1 MDDTSQKN
9 VPNVVIV
16 GGGFGGLRAA
26 KGLAKAPVR
35 VTVIDRSNHHLF
47 QPLLYQVATAGLS
60 PADIATPIR
69 SVLRKQKN
77 TEVLWGEVQ
86 EVDTRTRKVV
96 LPDREVPYDYL
107 IIATGARY
115 NYFGHDEWEEAAPGL
130 KTIADAT
137 MLRAKILAAFE
148 QAEICATQAERQALL
163 TFVVVG
169 AGPTG
174 VEMAGSIADLAHKA
188 LARDFRHIDPAS
200 ARVVLVEAGPR
211 ILAAFPEELSA
222 KAQRKLEELG
232 VEVRT
237 GAAVQSVDTD
247 GVVISDERL
256 PSKTVMWAAGVV
268 ASPAGKWLGAEVDR
282 AGRVVVS
289 PDLTV
294 PGLPEVYVIGD
305 TASAKGDNGKPL
317 PGVAPVAMQQGTYV
331 ADRIDRRVRGVQ
343 QARDER
349 FEYTDKGNLAT
360 VGRSF
365 AILDIKGFTMAG
377 FFAWLTWIVV
387 HIFYLIGFRNR
398 FLVLTQWMWAYL
410 TFQRG
415 ARLIVTAEG
424 GPPGRLRRHDR

>member
-1 MDDTSQKN
+1 
-9 VPNVVIV
+9 
-16 GGGFGGLRAA
+16 
-26 KGLAKAPVR
+26 
-35 VTVIDRSNHHLF
+35 
-47 QPLLYQVATAGLS
+47 
-60 PADIATPIR
+60 
-69 SVLRKQKN
+69 
-77 TEVLWGEVQ
+77 VQ